1 MGCQSSSVRLSHEQ
15 CRPVQD
21 SEREGGAAAR
31 GSSASCGASEPPE
44 GPRPLGSALVREK
57 FTCRSVREAL
67 PRSHSELWK
76 CSTICHADNGRR
88 RFSTNRFSRNG
99 SKGPVADYEE
109 IMKFLLEVPLF
120 ARLPKG
126 MPALVAK
133 ACALKVF
140 PAGQVII
147 KQGDVGTEFFV
158 IWSGRAQVLITSDDE
173 AKPKE
178 VATLTSGDY
187 FGEGALLR
195 NEPRRATI
203 KASAPLS
210 ALTISQEKFQ
220 ELALHERLQF
230 RRKAIW
236 EGGPNRREVTVRPP
250 TKKTVQEQNLIKNAI
265 RKNKTLCG
273 MVSLSNQRMQDLTDM
288 FWRETVPAN
297 KELLT
302 QGDPIADYFYIVQS
316 GSFEVVEDGQLVGV
330 ARAGDSFGERALL
343 YSMPRKNTVTS
354 LELSKVWAL
363 DRGNFKSMLVQVSE
377 DKLWEYVTYLDNT
390 RFLKHLLE
398 DEKLAIARAM
408 TQMNFK
414 KGDAIFKQDEE
425 GYQFYI
431 LYDGEVSVRRDG
443 SEVMRMKA
451 GKEDCPPRGASLAGS
466 PVAGGEASMQ
476 TLASTDLPHGPSGR
490 SGASLTLRPPS
501 VRCVG
506 ERALL
511 EPELRQASV
520 IVVSDTARAMVLDR
534 ASVETLLGP
543 LEGIFALPHWAQ
555 RLPVCLPCLDFARV
569 HRAKQRTQTVE
580 VRSLQEQGRSLQDP
594 GSMMGSGL
602 RRQPSTYGMQ
612 AFRPDR
618 ILKADLARVGYL
630 GGGGFGTVELWEH
643 RLTGKTYALKTLN
656 KGLITREGMQQRVLT
671 EKLVL
676 NMVDSPFIVTLYET
690 YNDPLNLFFLMEAA
704 LGGELHSTYKRKRLY
719 GSVEHARYYSAC
731 VALAFW
737 HLHDRFIIYR
747 DLKPENV
754 LLSAVGHAKVADF
767 GLSKLVMGKTF
778 SICGSPDY
786 FAPELVNQTG
796 HTLALDW
803 WQLGVL
809 VYELLTEQPPFQA
822 DHVTATYMKV
832 MDGIDKVAFP
842 STVQGAAAD
851 LVRALLQRDP
861 AERLPMR
868 PGGAANVQGH
878 AWYCGLD
885 WKALEEL
892 RLEPPYR
899 PEVTNARDLSNFP
912 EEETAL
918 TKLPYE
924 DDGSGWDDYFESA

>member
-1 MGCQSSSVRLSHEQ
+1 MGCQSSSIRLSEEQ
-15 CRPVQD
+15 YRPVQD
-21 SEREGGAAAR
+21 PERHGAAAAR
-31 GSSASCGASEPPE
+31 GSGASCDSSQPAE
-44 GPRPLGSALVREK
+44 GPRPPKAPGLFGDK
-57 FTCRSVREAL
+57 FTCHSVREGCK
-67 PRSHSELWK
+67 SHSDMWR
-76 CSTICHADNGRR
+76 CTTICHADGGRR

-147 KQGDVGTEFFV
+147 KQGDVGNEFFV
-158 IWSGRAQVLITSDDE
+158 IWSGRAQVLIANDDE
-173 AKPKE
+173 TKPKE

-236 EGGPNRREVTVRPP
+236 EGGPNRREVPVRPP
-250 TKKTVQEQNLIKNAI
+250 TKKTAQEQNLIKNAI

-273 MVSLSNQRMQDLTDM
+273 MVSLSNQRMQELADR

-316 GSFEVVEDGQLVGV
+316 GVFEVVEDGQKVFT

-354 LELSKVWAL
+354 LEQSKVWVI
-363 DRGNFKSMLVQVSE
+363 DRGQFKNMLVQVSE
-377 DKLWEYVTYLDNT
+377 DKLREYVTYLDDT
-390 RFLKHLLE
+390 RFLKHLLP

-408 TQMNFK
+408 NQMNFK
-414 KGDAIFKQDEE
+414 KGDAIFNQGEE

-431 LYDGEVSVRRDG
+431 LYDGEVSVQRDG
-443 SEVMRMKA
+443 SEVMRMEA
-451 GKEDCPPRGASLAGS
+451 GKEDPPRGASGAGGH
-466 PVAGGEASMQ
+466 VGGEASVQ
-476 TLASTDLPHGPSGR
+476 SLGGEASVRSLGGTSGR
-490 SGASLTLRPPS
+490 SGVSRNSLALQLPR

-520 IVVSDTARAMVLDR
+520 VVVSDTARAMVLDR
-534 ASVETLLGP
+534 ASVEALLGP
-543 LEGIFALPHWAQ
+543 LEGIFALPQWAQ
-555 RLPVCLPCLDFARV
+555 HLPVCLPCQDFARV
-569 HRAKQRTQTVE
+569 RRAHQRTTKATE
-580 VRSLQEQGRSLQDP
+580 VRSLQQQGSTV
-594 GSMMGSGL
+594 STAL
-602 RRQPSTYGMQ
+602 RRQSTQLGVQ
-612 AFRPDR
+612 GLEARPDR
-618 ILKADLARVGYL
+618 ILKANLVRIGFL

-643 RLTGKTYALKTLN
+643 KLTGQTYALKTLN
-656 KGLITREGMQQRVLT
+656 KGHITREGMQQRVLT

-704 LGGELHSTYKRKRLY
+704 LGGELHNTYKRKRLY
-719 GSVEHARYYSAC
+719 GSVEHARYYAAC

-747 DLKPENV
+747 DLKPENL
-754 LLSAVGHAKVADF
+754 LLSALGHVKVADF

-786 FAPELVNQTG
+786 FAPELVDQTG

-809 VYELLTEQPPFQA
+809 VYELLTGQPPFQA
-822 DHVTATYMKV
+822 EHVTATYLKV

-861 AERLPMR
+861 AERLPML
-868 PGGAANVQGH
+868 PGGAANLQGH
-878 AWYCGLD
+878 GWYAGFD
-885 WKALEEL
+885 WRALEDL
-892 RLEPPYR
+892 RLAPPFR
-899 PEVTNARDLSNFP
+899 PEVANARDLSNFP

-924 DDGSGWDDYFESA
+924 DDGSGWDDCFETA